1 MTYRCILTAMRL
13 FLHFILFAA
22 VLSQHLGKRKWKA
35 AGLFQATQPVYQ
47 DRAAASSIWEVGNH
61 TYADETT
68 PRPVEPAAP
77 VTADNFEEEETVVIQ
92 NQEPVSDND
101 TTPHNFDFFENTT
114 DQMANTTASIKKTE
128 WTKLSLPAEW
138 WMEISFKF
146 PGKKVDY

>member
-1 MTYRCILTAMRL
+1 MRL
-13 FLHFILFAA
+13 FLHLILFAA

-47 DRAAASSIWEVGNH
+47 DRAAASPSPFREVDNYNY
-61 TYADETT
+61 TDETT

-77 VTADNFEEEETVVIQ
+77 VTADNFEKEDAVVVQ
-92 NQEPVSDND
+92 NQEPALDNY

-128 WTKLSLPAEW
+128 WTKLNLPAEW